1 MGSRKIPIDE
11 MPVSEFRKLMDLNV
25 TASFICAQEAVRIM
39 KAQTPK
45 GGRWVI
51 ILRAGTSADES
62 SIINNGSISATTPR
76 VFSAPYTMSKH
87 AISGL
92 TKCLALD
99 ERADN
104 IACSQLDI
112 GQYAISTLWSPS

>member
-45 GGRWVI
+45 GGRWVFV
-51 ILRAGTSADES
+51 LRAWTPADES

-99 ERADN
+99 GRADN

-112 GQYAISTLWSPS
+112 GQ